1 MVTLSFPFLTP
12 NITVLF
18 SYNPHL
24 SCQQVLQTPP
34 SKYVWSV
41 TLSLHFH
48 CSLNYSSSLLTCICP
63 HHPLPRQKKILLSVY
78 YKAQKW
84 FLRNLRP
91 DPSSLPLPPLLA
103 VTPVSCSVSALT
115 PLILT
120 LLSWPPCPEPL
131 GHLPVAPALAPP
143 SARSSLSRSAW
154 APASPSEICLQPSEQ
169 SPHTP
174 VWTHFPPSLSI
185 PLSSFLFLLI
195 LSTCTQ
201 VYFPYCPYPTVE
213 RNSSVLFPH
222 GWIQWSQN
230 KGSCI
235 VNPQYIPVEMVKC
248 INALKKYRMKTNEKP
263 WEVF

>member
-18 SYNPHL
+18 SYNPHS

-48 CSLNYSSSLLTCICP
+48 CSLNYSSSLLPCICP
-63 HHPLPRQKKILLSVY
+63 HHSPLPPKINQSYCLFIAKHRSDSLKTSDQV
-78 YKAQKW
+78 
-84 FLRNLRP
+84 P
-91 DPSSLPLPPLLA
+91 PPLPLPPLLA

-143 SARSSLSRSAW
+143 SVRSSLSRSA
-154 APASPSEICLQPSEQ
+154 
-169 SPHTP
+169 
-174 VWTHFPPSLSI
+174 
-185 PLSSFLFLLI
+185 
-195 LSTCTQ
+195 
-201 VYFPYCPYPTVE
+201 
-213 RNSSVLFPH
+213 
-222 GWIQWSQN
+222 
-230 KGSCI
+230 
-235 VNPQYIPVEMVKC
+235 
-248 INALKKYRMKTNEKP
+248 
-263 WEVF
+263 